1 MGQQVQFEVVP
12 AAFGSHG
19 HQYPFALATPNG
31 IAAVAGDPERRGA
44 PTTALADLARR
55 IEETGV
61 RALPDGI
68 RVDDTRYDTVRYAD
82 AWPDSYRATGQ
93 VGPVGALTVD
103 GGWNDPAGRRG
114 TPAWLPTTV
123 ATTSSAWT
131 RAASRSACRS
141 ADIASPKR
149 PS

>member
-1 MGQQVQFEVVP
+1 M
-12 AAFGSHG
+12 
-19 HQYPFALATPNG
+19 
-31 IAAVAGDPERRGA
+31 
-44 PTTALADLARR
+44 
-55 IEETGV
+55 

-114 TPAWLPTTV
+114 TPPDPAIAAGEDVHRWLSYTLLVLIVVHIV
-123 ATTSSAWT
+123 AAL
-131 RAASRSACRS
+131 RHHYVKKN
-141 ADIASPKR
+141 DILR
-149 PS
+149 RML